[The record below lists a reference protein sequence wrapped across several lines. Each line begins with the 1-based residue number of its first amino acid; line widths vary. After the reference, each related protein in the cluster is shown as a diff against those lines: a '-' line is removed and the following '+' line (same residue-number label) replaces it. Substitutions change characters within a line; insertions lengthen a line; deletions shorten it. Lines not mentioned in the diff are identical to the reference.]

1 MIDKLPKYFKKHSEG
16 HEDLETPQDVQ
27 AKFILSY
34 ENLEI
39 GTLEIVDGLWK
50 FYYADEFKNQ
60 EKIRPIAQFPDKNK
74 IYTAN
79 ELWPFFS
86 IRIPG
91 LNQPKVKDII
101 KKENIDQTN
110 EVELLKRFGKKSIS
124 NPYDLVV
131 S

>member
-1 MIDKLPKYFKKHSEG
+1 MLDKLLKYFKKHSEG
-16 HEDLETPQDVQ
+16 HEDLETPKDVQ

-39 GTLEIVDGLWK
+39 GTLEISDGIWK
-50 FYYADEFKNQ
+50 FYYSEDFKEQ
-60 EKIRPIAQFPDKNK
+60 DKIRPIAQFQDKYK
-74 IYTAN
+74 VYTAK

-91 LNQPKVKDII
+91 LSQPKVKDII
-101 KKENIDQTN
+101 EKENIDRFN

-131 S
+131 A